1 MCLRVRVRVRVRVCV
16 SVCRTC
22 LSSLCSARARVTQKS
37 HTNHV
42 QRRFAAIS
50 ASAIFHARF
59 LSATIFLSVYFPIFF
74 FYSVDSLLCCGGGQ
88 SKHAAVK
95 SQDWQ
100 NELLIEK
107 RDADANFLSSPV
119 SQSLVQSFLNC
130 TPSLSLWSAQL
141 SSASSSSLNAFSALC
156 VKFVGKIIS
165 VNLSAF

>member
-59 LSATIFLSVYFPIFF
+59 LSATIFFCRYIFLSFF
-74 FYSVDSLLCCGGGQ
+74 FYSVDSLLCCGSDGGGQ
-88 SKHAAVK
+88 SKHGAVK

-107 RDADANFLSSPV
+107 RDADANFLSSPD

-130 TPSLSLWSAQL
+130 TPSLSLSSAQL
-141 SSASSSSLNAFSALC
+141 SFFFIIKCILC
-156 VKFVGKIIS
+156 IVCKICW
-165 VNLSAF
+165 